1 MLEKSLRP
9 NASERDL
16 KRRSTLDPLNFF
28 RPGRMSEDVYRTVS
42 SPERPES
49 PPIQEHMPR
58 FSLSKW
64 RHASE
69 SQLSVK
75 AKKQAKQADGRD
87 KEEDIPPVPAMP
99 TNLSSMQRPRTSGNT
114 EGSQTPSLLVTAPTL
129 EVNGKLSLERRKSR
143 FHPFTRQKQSN
154 GPVVIESQS
163 ARPSMEVRRK
173 TDKAENRKSRFGT
186 FRSKDP
192 MEELRILAGSRMD
205 MAAAEEALALDQ
217 KKAASNLAL
226 PTGRKSESSRS
237 EGDPGGSFRGGTATP
252 ERTGHDSNH
261 STFPWL
267 SRRNRQRASLFPL
280 PVRYHP
286 PDGSH
291 DTVEPQTPRPSTS
304 ARSSGSPEPLSSRSS
319 PHRDRLTHY
328 SPQGVPQHPPLALV
342 SSSISFAAPGALL
355 RQNST
360 HSHRSSHSSPV
371 LAPPFNRRTR
381 SSTLGSN
388 MSEEPHPPTP
398 PFANGSG
405 RNSTSTNGG
414 RSSFSNLFNLNRLRH
429 GDPHSPRQGSPGY
442 TPAFGSASNSLS
454 ISRENVALPDRM
466 EGEAPMKYL
475 ARVEAVIPKSQIPVV
490 LSKKVDDFIPVVLR
504 SFMRKFGFFGDPLD
518 MALRK
523 ILTEIDLP
531 KETQQI
537 DRVVQSFA
545 DRYHECNP
553 GIFSDSGMSAIDS
566 IEKILIIRRKDILY
580 IILTPALAE
589 RFLQQEQ

>member
-1 MLEKSLRP
+1 MPEKSLKP
-9 NASERDL
+9 DASEKDL

-28 RPGRMSEDVYRTVS
+28 RPGRMSEDVHRPAIP
-42 SPERPES
+42 PERPES
-49 PPIQEHMPR
+49 PPIQEYIPR

-75 AKKQAKQADGRD
+75 AKKQAKQTERGDQG
-87 KEEDIPPVPAMP
+87 EDIPPVPAMP
-99 TNLSSMQRPRTSGNT
+99 TIMSSMQRPRTSGNT
-114 EGSQTPSLLVTAPTL
+114 ESSQTPSVMVTVPTL
-129 EVNGKLSLERRKSR
+129 EVNGKPSLERRKSR

-154 GPVVIESQS
+154 GPIVIEPQS
-163 ARPSMEVRRK
+163 ARPSMEVRRR
-173 TDKAENRKSRFGT
+173 TDKADNRKSRFGT

-192 MEELRILAGSRMD
+192 MEELRMLAGSRMD

-217 KKAASNLAL
+217 QKAGSNLAL

-237 EGDPGGSFRGGTATP
+237 EGDPGGSFRGGRATP
-252 ERTGHDSNH
+252 ERMRHDNSH
-261 STFPWL
+261 STFTWL
-267 SRRNRQRASLFPL
+267 SRRNKQRSSLFPL
-280 PVRYHP
+280 PVRISP
-286 PDGSH
+286 LDGSH
-291 DTVEPQTPRPSTS
+291 DTTEPQTPRASTS
-304 ARSSGSPEPLSSRSS
+304 ARSSGSPEPASSRSS
-319 PHRDRLTHY
+319 PQRDRQTYY
-328 SPQGVPQHPPLALV
+328 SSQGVPQHPPLALAA
-342 SSSISFAAPGALL
+342 SSISFAAPGALL
-355 RQNST
+355 RQNSA

-371 LAPPFNRRTR
+371 LAPPLNRRTR

-475 ARVEAVIPKSQIPVV
+475 SRVEAVIPKSQIPVV

-553 GIFSDSGMSAIDS
+553 GIFSDSGTYVIVN
-566 IEKILIIRRKDILY
+566 IEKILTIRRKDIFY
-580 IILTPALAE
+580 IILTLTLAE
-589 RFLQQEQ
+589 